1 LKSIDWAGIPSGAN
15 KDRVQVTQSG
25 SYVCTIIDRDDC
37 ELKITFIVQD
47 KCAPIMQMP
56 SAFTPNDDGNNDYFR
71 PVGNFEALSSG
82 TANVV
87 KPRTVIES
95 FEIFNRWGEMI
106 YSNSA
111 IDSSW
116 LGWDGKINGTKVP
129 QNTYAYRLKYSSIDM
144 PEMGVMELRGTVVIA
159 Y

>member
-1 LKSIDWAGIPSGAN
+1 
-15 KDRVQVTQSG
+15 
-25 SYVCTIIDRDDC
+25 
-37 ELKITFIVQD
+37 
-47 KCAPIMQMP
+47 MQMP

-82 TANVV
+82 TASVV
-87 KPRTVIES
+87 KARTVIES